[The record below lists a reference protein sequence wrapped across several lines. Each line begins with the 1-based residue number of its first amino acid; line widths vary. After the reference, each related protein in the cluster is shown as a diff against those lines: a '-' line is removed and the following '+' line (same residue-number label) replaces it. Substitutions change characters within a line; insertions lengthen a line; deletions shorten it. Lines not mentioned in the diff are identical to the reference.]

1 MPNVAHT
8 KNQILLRVGVWR
20 TTWGV
25 HVDSPSSSSFSSL
38 LASLLSRRSC
48 FSISALIR
56 LDSFASSLRQQAIME
71 SKVIPAWAGTACLN
85 RFAVRRLTRSEKKKK
100 IPVCARKCFQFQFY
114 PNLMWGRMWPPL
126 TDAKCCQM
134 LTAFR
139 SGKPE
144 QITDNAAWSSTFG
157 RSYMCKYS
165 YLGLNYP
172 MNCYYLMLSI
182 RANVLDSWHF
192 QKKWAQI

>member
-85 RFAVRRLTRSEKKKK
+85 RFAVRRLTRSEKKRKFLSVRESVFSFSSILTWCGAECDLRWLMQSAVK
-100 IPVCARKCFQFQFY
+100 CWQLSVRENPSRSPIMQRGAALSAAPTCA
-114 PNLMWGRMWPPL
+114 NIHIWGWII
-126 TDAKCCQM
+126 QW
-134 LTAFR
+134 TA
-139 SGKPE
+139 
-144 QITDNAAWSSTFG
+144 I
-157 RSYMCKYS
+157 
-165 YLGLNYP
+165 
-172 MNCYYLMLSI
+172 I
-182 RANVLDSWHF
+182 
-192 QKKWAQI
+192 